1 MIWIWLFELTTT
13 ITLVTEAKDI
23 EAREIN
29 KRFILIDPKSTHQ
42 LRGLQP
48 KKAQTQK
55 EKEIW
60 REQSAKKV
68 TNSNLIYFFFF
79 LG

>member
-13 ITLVTEAKDI
+13 TTLVTKAEEI

-29 KRFILIDPKSTHQ
+29 KRFILTDPKSTHQ

-48 KKAQTQK
+48 KKVQTQE
-55 EKEIW
+55 EKEI
-60 REQSAKKV
+60 
-68 TNSNLIYFFFF
+68 
-79 LG
+79 